1 MILAHGVGALG
12 GLPLE
17 RWQFAWGVA
26 AIVVIAF
33 FAVNASRR
41 GAPDEAGG
49 HPLPPALRPVLL
61 VLSVLARVAG
71 VVVYVG
77 VVTAGLFGSEFPA
90 ASPTPIAVL
99 ITFWVGLQ
107 LLSMVLGD
115 VWRVLSPF
123 ETLALAAA
131 WMRARARHERLVPA
145 AVRGDA
151 NHLFAVWV
159 IAGFVWWELAYHSPT
174 TPRLL
179 AVMALTYGV
188 AVLTMAAVR
197 GRGWLRTGEGFAVL
211 FGLFATLS
219 PLAPDDGDGRLGLRS
234 PRRGLAVLAVRRGT
248 MTLLFVVLGAA
259 VFDGLTRTRF
269 WFDLT
274 IERVGW
280 GFTLVN
286 TLGLAWTIGI
296 VAVVYLGVTR
306 VASWATGEE
315 ADASATRFV
324 PVLVPLAAGF
334 TVAHYFSVLVL
345 EGQGFWFLASDP
357 YAEGWDLFG
366 TADGTVDFNL
376 LSPAAIAW
384 VQAAAIALGH
394 VLGVVVT
401 HDRAVAGLPPRPA
414 LVAQY
419 VLLPMLVGS
428 AVAAVALLLGT

>member
-1 MILAHGVGALG
+1 MILAHGVGALS

-33 FAVNASRR
+33 FAVNSARR
-41 GAPDEAGG
+41 RVPHGGG
-49 HPLPPALRPVLL
+49 HPFPAWVAL
-61 VLSVLARVAG
+61 VLRVLGVVARV
-71 VVVYVG
+71 VG
-77 VVTAGLFGSEFPA
+77 VVTYVGVISAGLFGSEFPA
-90 ASPTPIAVL
+90 ANPAPIGVL

-107 LLSMVLGD
+107 LVSMVLGD

-123 ETLALAAA
+123 ETLALAGARV
-131 WMRARARHERLVPA
+131 RARAKGEPLRPAIEVGGATHWAA
-145 AVRGDA
+145 AV
-151 NHLFAVWV
+151 V
-159 IAGFVWWELAYHSPT
+159 IAGFVGLELAYHSPT

-179 AVMALTYGV
+179 ALLGLAYGV
-188 AVLTMAAVR
+188 AVLAVAAVR

-219 PLAPDDGDGRLGLRS
+219 PIARLEDGRLGVRS
-234 PRRGLAVLAVRRGT
+234 PLRGLNELTVRPGT
-248 MTLLFVVLGAA
+248 MPLLFVVLGAA
-259 VFDGLTRTRF
+259 VFDGLARTRF

-280 GFTLVN
+280 GYTGVN

-296 VAVVYLGVTR
+296 VALVYLGVTR

-315 ADASATRFV
+315 PDPMATGFAPLLV
-324 PVLVPLAAGF
+324 PVAAAF

-357 YAEGWDLFG
+357 YGEGWDLFG
-366 TADGTVDFNL
+366 TADGTVDFEL
-376 LSPAAIAW
+376 VSAATIAW

-394 VLGVVVT
+394 VLGVVVA
-401 HDRAVAGLPPRPA
+401 HDRAVTALAPRKA

-428 AVAAVALLLGT
+428 AVAAIALLLGS